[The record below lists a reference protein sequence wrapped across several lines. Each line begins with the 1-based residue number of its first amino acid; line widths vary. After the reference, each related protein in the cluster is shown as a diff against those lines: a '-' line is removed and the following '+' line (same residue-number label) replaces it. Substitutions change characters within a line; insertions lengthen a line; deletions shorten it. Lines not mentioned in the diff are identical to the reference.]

1 MKKNYRENR
10 KKGVIILRGTKY
22 LFIVTV
28 ILFVVVFVLTRFTKP
43 ADDKTAEVSETA
55 SETTIVTTETT
66 AEEDNVDI
74 DNQWAMFLVNN
85 ENPLPDNY
93 DSMIKT
99 KLVHTSWREYYM
111 DDRMADYMINM
122 IAAAAKDGI
131 NLEVVSAY
139 RTIEYQQQNFDNSV
153 QQRMDNG
160 MTYDEAYADTAK
172 EVAFPGKSEHNAGL
186 SADIMSDE
194 YTSMDD
200 DGFKNTKAYE
210 WLSQHA
216 AEYGFI
222 LRYPEGKEAETG
234 IIYEPWHYRFVG
246 IYYANEIKNSGL
258 CLEEYFESKGWLD
271 ENGKAIKMTGP
282 IEEPAET
289 TVTAAPAETAPTEPQ
304 SEQQVSIIV

>member
-1 MKKNYRENR
+1 MKKIYRENR

-55 SETTIVTTETT
+55 SETTVVTTETT

-222 LRYPEGKEAETG
+222 LRYPEGKESETG

>member
-55 SETTIVTTETT
+55 SETTVVTTETT

-282 IEEPAET
+282 VEEPAET
-289 TVTAAPAETAPTEPQ
+289 TVTAAPAETAPTKPQ

>member
-1 MKKNYRENR
+1 MKKIYRENR

-55 SETTIVTTETT
+55 SETTVVTTETT

-111 DDRMADYMINM
+111 DDRMADYMIDM

-200 DGFKNTKAYE
+200 DGFKNTQAYE

-222 LRYPEGKEAETG
+222 LRYPEGKEAKTG

-282 IEEPAET
+282 VEEPAET

-304 SEQQVSIIV
+304 SEQQISIIV

>member
-1 MKKNYRENR
+1 MKKIYRENR

-43 ADDKTAEVSETA
+43 ADDKSAEVSETA

-282 IEEPAET
+282 VEEPAET
-289 TVTAAPAETAPTEPQ
+289 TVTTVPAETAPTEPQ

>member
-1 MKKNYRENR
+1 MKKIYRENR

-43 ADDKTAEVSETA
+43 ADDKSAEVSETA
-55 SETTIVTTETT
+55 SETTVVTTETT

-222 LRYPEGKEAETG
+222 LRYPEGKESETG

>member
-1 MKKNYRENR
+1 
-10 KKGVIILRGTKY
+10 
-22 LFIVTV
+22 
-28 ILFVVVFVLTRFTKP
+28 
-43 ADDKTAEVSETA
+43 
-55 SETTIVTTETT
+55 
-66 AEEDNVDI
+66 
-74 DNQWAMFLVNN
+74 
-85 ENPLPDNY
+85 
-93 DSMIKT
+93 
-99 KLVHTSWREYYM
+99 
-111 DDRMADYMINM
+111 
-122 IAAAAKDGI
+122 
-131 NLEVVSAY
+131 
-139 RTIEYQQQNFDNSV
+139 
-153 QQRMDNG
+153 
-160 MTYDEAYADTAK
+160 
-172 EVAFPGKSEHNAGL
+172 
-186 SADIMSDE
+186 MSDE

-282 IEEPAET
+282 VEEPAET

>member
-1 MKKNYRENR
+1 MKKIYRENR

-43 ADDKTAEVSETA
+43 ADDKSAEVSETA

-246 IYYANEIKNSGL
+246 IYYANEVNNSGL

-282 IEEPAET
+282 VEEPAET

>member
-1 MKKNYRENR
+1 MKKIYRENR

-216 AEYGFI
+216 AKYGFI

-282 IEEPAET
+282 VEEPAET

>member
-1 MKKNYRENR
+1 MKKIYRENR

-200 DGFKNTKAYE
+200 DSFKNTKAYE

-282 IEEPAET
+282 VEEPAET